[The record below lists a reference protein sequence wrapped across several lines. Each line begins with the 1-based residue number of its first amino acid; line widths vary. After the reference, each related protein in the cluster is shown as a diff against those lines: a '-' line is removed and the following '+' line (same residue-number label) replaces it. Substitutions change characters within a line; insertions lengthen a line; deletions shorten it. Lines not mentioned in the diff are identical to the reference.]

1 LESNTSNSENAM
13 TNKRILIVEDEV
25 VVGMEIQSTLER
37 LGYSVIAIVNTGEK
51 AITLATEEKPD
62 IILMDIRLKGKI
74 DGIEAASQ
82 IRSDWEIPIIFLT
95 AYAEED
101 KTERAKLALPFGYL
115 LKPIQDRDLK
125 VTIEMAAYASEVNAE
140 RNQAQEAL
148 KKAHEELEQK
158 VRERTIELQHEID
171 ERIQIEESLQ
181 IAKKE
186 AESANL
192 AKTVFLANISHELRN
207 PMHQIISYS
216 KYGVE
221 KYYNISDEKR
231 LHYFRQIRK
240 SSDRLMILLNNLLD
254 LTKLESGRM
263 DYEIEENDLTEIIA
277 EAISEY
283 KPSLEEK
290 KLTVEFENHTP
301 ADPISCDNYKI
312 GQVVRNLLSNTIKFS
327 TENQKIRI
335 SMVNSTLDKDGQPI
349 PAVKISVLDKGIGIP
364 ENELNS
370 VFEKFSQ
377 SSRTKTGA
385 GGTGLGLTIC
395 KEIVK
400 AHGGEIWAENNPKG
414 GAIFS
419 FILPYKQSMS

>member
-1 LESNTSNSENAM
+1 M